1 MMAMF
6 KGFSQGELLTGKSRL
21 LIAVLSE
28 QLALT
33 NKALETM
40 SEEVKALR
48 EEVRSLKENKE

>member
-1 MMAMF
+1 MAMF

-48 EEVRSLKENKE
+48 EEVRSLKKIKE

>member
-1 MMAMF
+1 MAMF
-6 KGFSQGELLTGKSRL
+6 KGIPQGELLVGKPRL

-40 SEEVKALR
+40 SEEVKNLR
-48 EEVRSLKENKE
+48 EEVKSLKEIKE